1 MYWSEYK
8 TKNQNQNTTNEY
20 RCFLE
25 SKLVWVNRSF
35 VLIYSNQDENA
46 KRYKARRYYLSKCII
61 KNYIVVINGRKFYD
75 QCVNSDIKSYE
86 EIRKLTTG
94 PG

>member
-1 MYWSEYK
+1 MKMQKGIKPEDIICQK
-8 TKNQNQNTTNEY
+8 
-20 RCFLE
+20 
-25 SKLVWVNRSF
+25 SKG
-35 VLIYSNQDENA
+35 
-46 KRYKARRYYLSKCII
+46 II

-75 QCVNSDIKSYE
+75 QCINSDIKSYE